1 VGHAINMVHMLLHLF
16 LWPTNSF
23 CFSMKNCIMC
33 LCCAFWLSFCWCA
46 TLQTDVKGIITCVV
60 AAQVA
65 NICESIVGATLQ
77 GQKGFKWVKV
87 PIFLFHCICF
97 EIAAET
103 QDADSF
109 VEWDCLKFFRI
120 MGLPEILSV

>member
-1 VGHAINMVHMLLHLF
+1 
-16 LWPTNSF
+16 
-23 CFSMKNCIMC
+23 
-33 LCCAFWLSFCWCA
+33 
-46 TLQTDVKGIITCVV
+46 V

-87 PIFLFHCICF
+87 PISLFDCICF

-109 VEWDCLKFFRI
+109 VE
-120 MGLPEILSV
+120 

>member
-1 VGHAINMVHMLLHLF
+1 
-16 LWPTNSF
+16 
-23 CFSMKNCIMC
+23 
-33 LCCAFWLSFCWCA
+33 
-46 TLQTDVKGIITCVV
+46 LQTDVKGIITCIV

-87 PIFLFHCICF
+87 PIFLFHCIWF
-97 EIAAET
+97 EITAET

-109 VEWDCLKFFRI
+109 VE
-120 MGLPEILSV
+120 